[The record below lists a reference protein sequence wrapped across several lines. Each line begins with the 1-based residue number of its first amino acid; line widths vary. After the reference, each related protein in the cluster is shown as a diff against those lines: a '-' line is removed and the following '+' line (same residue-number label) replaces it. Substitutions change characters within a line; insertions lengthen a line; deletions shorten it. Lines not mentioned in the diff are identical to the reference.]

1 MNKDLNK
8 ENPIPEDFW
17 NELSDEE
24 KDALAKAQ
32 AEASEEFQNYDEWK
46 EMDEEYFEHLRQRFD
61 KGPDEIGPLVWKSYQ
76 NKFLPMR

>member
-46 EMDEEYFEHLRQRFD
+46 EMDE
-61 KGPDEIGPLVWKSYQ
+61 
-76 NKFLPMR
+76 